1 MEKTL
6 LIIKP
11 DGVKRKLIGEVIR
24 RVENKNLNILDL
36 KMEKI
41 SLEKAEKHY
50 EIHRGKEFYGKLIE
64 FITSG
69 PVILMIIEGE
79 KVIEI
84 VRKMAGETK
93 PEKSELGSIRGD
105 YSVDILENIVH
116 TSDSFD
122 SAKKEINNFF

>member
-1 MEKTL
+1 MEQTL

-11 DGVKRKLIGEVIR
+11 DGVKRKLIGEIIR
-24 RVENKNLNILDL
+24 RVEKKNLNILDL

-50 EIHRGKEFYGKLIE
+50 EIHREKEFYGKLIA

-69 PVILMIIEGE
+69 PVILMIIEG
-79 KVIEI
+79 KKAIEI

-93 PEKSELGSIRGD
+93 PEKAELGSIRGD
-105 YSVDILENIVH
+105 YSMDILENIVH
-116 TSDSFD
+116 TSDSYD
-122 SAKKEINNFF
+122 SAKKEISNFF